1 MDERYERVPYRFGRQ
16 VSGHPGILVGES
28 RDRFLLIPMT
38 HSRKRGS
45 KMSNRKFAVNPNPYD
60 EQENYWESRVVE
72 VPKSAF
78 LDYSRWVLS
87 KEDESRIDGFLRG
100 NGKARLH
107 FQ

>member
-72 VPKSAF
+72 VPKSKF
-78 LDYSRWVLS
+78 LDYSKWSLS
-87 KEDESRIDGFLRG
+87 SADKEKIEGFLR
-100 NGKARLH
+100 NNSKAKLY
-107 FQ
+107 FK